1 MSSKL
6 TFYFYVAL
14 VLVFLTIPSC
24 CCSGDAQFQNCS
36 GFYSCG
42 SLQNIGYPFCD
53 GDEPCG
59 CGTFSLFCESNK
71 YTLMEWGYRVL
82 GIDVPLQK
90 MTVVRNDL
98 WENICPEKGYSPS
111 NRTTNAQFT
120 YADRVRELNIF
131 YGCSSEVESQ
141 VQVKSNLTCHIPG
154 VNESRVVFTDS
165 FIQDLRGCKV
175 SIRVPVLPRAYDD
188 LWDGKIS
195 LHEAVK
201 QGFDAQFSSPMG
213 ACTACVNSGGR
224 CGSDNEDKLTCHCRE
239 GSYPAVCP
247 TNNGIA
253 ASAMAVFAT
262 VICYCVYR
270 LRENRKI
277 KEYKKLETHIRQY
290 GSLAPKRY
298 KFSEIKKMTQSFKDK
313 LGQGGYG
320 GVYKGKLPANGR
332 PIAVKILNVYEGGD
346 GEEFINEVASFSQ
359 TSHVNV
365 VTLLGFCLDGNKRAL
380 VYELMTNGS
389 LEKYIYG
396 ESRLSWEQFYQI
408 ALGTARGLEYLHCR
422 CNTQILHF
430 DIKPH
435 NILLDDNFNPKI
447 SDFGLAKLCTKKRS
461 NISMAGTRGTI
472 GYIAPEVF
480 SRCFGGVSYKSDVY
494 SYGMMVLEMV
504 GGRKKPCGEAKNSS
518 EVYFA
523 RWAYQRLLLDE
534 DLKLQEVTS
543 EEEEETAKK
552 MTLIG
557 LWCIQT
563 DPSQRPS
570 MSKVIEM
577 LEGSLEDLEIPPK
590 PFMCSPLGS
599 RNDTETLLALPLSP
613 VHESSASS
621 SSF

>member
-1 MSSKL
+1 MPHQL
-6 TFYFYVAL
+6 TGTS
-14 VLVFLTIPSC
+14 VFGLIDQESGSWDHSILSDLFLSDDVDPILKIPIAPEFEDSWYWF
-24 CCSGDAQFQNCS
+24 GD
-36 GFYSCG
+36 
-42 SLQNIGYPFCD
+42 P
-53 GDEPCG
+53 
-59 CGTFSLFCESNK
+59 K
-71 YTLMEWGYRVL
+71 
-82 GIDVPLQK
+82 
-90 MTVVRNDL
+90 
-98 WENICPEKGYSPS
+98 
-111 NRTTNAQFT
+111 
-120 YADRVRELNIF
+120 
-131 YGCSSEVESQ
+131 
-141 VQVKSNLTCHIPG
+141 
-154 VNESRVVFTDS
+154 DS
-165 FIQDLRGCKV
+165 FIQEVRGCNV

-201 QGFDAQFSSPMG
+201 QGFHAQFSSPMG

-224 CGSDNEDKLTCHCRE
+224 CGSDNEDKLTCLCRE

-247 TNNGIA
+247 TNNGKRYGMKLALGIT

-262 VICYCVYR
+262 VICYYVYR
-270 LRENRKI
+270 FRENRKI
-277 KEYKKLETHIRQY
+277 KEQKNFEALIRQY

-320 GVYKGKLPANGR
+320 GVYKGKLSANGR
-332 PIAVKILNVYEGGD
+332 PIAVKILNVYDGGD
-346 GEEFINEVASFSQ
+346 GEEFINEVASISQ

-380 VYELMTNGS
+380 VYEFMANGS

-435 NILLDDNFNPKI
+435 NILLDDSFNPKI
-447 SDFGLAKLCTKKRS
+447 SDFGLAKLCTMKKS

-504 GGRKKPCGEAKNSS
+504 GGRKKPCGEAKNSN

-534 DLKLQEVTS
+534 DLKLPEVTS

-577 LEGSLEDLEIPPK
+577 LECSLEDLEIPPK

-599 RNDTETLLALPLSP
+599 ENDTETLLALPLSP
-613 VHESSASS
+613 MHESSASS